1 MVIDVEESQTL
12 PEDTQEFGVLVKD
25 DRVAKAVPE
34 NDAHEGGCKC
44 FSGSVRNWFHRSK
57 GTHSTAGDKIY
68 FGTFETFD
76 GTGLVGVD
84 VEDHHRCLNW
94 EVINQLARFGFGWV
108 G

>member
-44 FSGSVRNWFHRSK
+44 FSGSIQI
-57 GTHSTAGDKIY
+57 G
-68 FGTFETFD
+68 
-76 GTGLVGVD
+76 
-84 VEDHHRCLNW
+84 
-94 EVINQLARFGFGWV
+94 
-108 G
+108 